1 MTSPIPP
8 TPAYR
13 LKLTRAAL
21 LAAALPCCG
30 DAESISYNFSETS
43 GNTSQVL
50 DTTTPKG
57 PLGSNV
63 WNDSYVVTSGSVAT
77 GTEEGLVD
85 GSGGATSAA
94 ISWSSKE
101 TWYGDGGVTSQNQ
114 KIVLGYLD
122 DGDAGTGNPGVFVTV
137 SNIPYEKYNVYGI
150 VASDAGTNT
159 TYTSK
164 DFLINGSTW
173 VFGGVAAATA
183 TAFAS
188 MEASSANGAWTQIIP
203 GTQTGNY
210 WKISNLTGSTVTIDG
225 ELGVNNA
232 GRASLAAI
240 IIEDASDSDHDRM
253 IDSWE
258 TNNNLIV
265 GVDDS
270 GDDADLDGLTNLQ
283 EYQLGLNPQ
292 LLDTDG
298 DGLTDGEELSPAY
311 GTDPKK
317 ADTDGDGSND
327 SEDTAPTDPGIRPGT
342 STITWTTQGDLT
354 SDAGISMSGT
364 LAQALVFGAAD
375 VPVTIGSQTITF
387 THTEGNTGTFFTTLG
402 DTTGNTSLDNLL
414 NNHAA
419 NPDPWRHTLSG
430 LTPGATYQIQVIA
443 GADRRAGI
451 STRTQKIG
459 DGVGHY
465 TGNLSR
471 SGPGYAIGTFT
482 ASAAGTQIIDL
493 KPGDTNGID
502 PALTAIIVRQVDT
515 STLALSSFSM
525 DSALITLTWVS
536 EEGATYNVQYSD
548 DLEQWPANVNT
559 TPIPATGLSTSFS
572 FPKPTAA
579 KRFFRVTE
587 N

>member
-1 MTSPIPP
+1 MTQPSL
-8 TPAYR
+8 PAPDRR

-21 LAAALPCCG
+21 LAAALPCCAG
-30 DAESISYNFSETS
+30 AESISYNFSETS
-43 GNTSQVL
+43 ANTSQVL
-50 DTTTPKG
+50 DDTTPKG
-57 PLGSNV
+57 PLGSTV
-63 WNDSYVVTSGSVAT
+63 WNDSYVVTSGSVTA
-77 GTEEGLVD
+77 GSEDGLVD
-85 GSGGATSAA
+85 GSGGATPAS
-94 ISWSSKE
+94 ITWSSKN
-101 TWYGDGGVTSQNQ
+101 TWYGDGGTTSQSQ

-150 VASDAGTNT
+150 VASDHGSNT

-164 DFLINGSTW
+164 DFLVNGSTW
-173 VFGGVAAATA
+173 VFGGAAAATA

-188 MEASSANGAWTQIIP
+188 MEAASGNGTWTQIIP

-210 WKISNLTGSTVTIDG
+210 WKISNLTSSTVTIDG
-225 ELGVNNA
+225 ELGVNNVA
-232 GRASLAAI
+232 RGSLAAI
-240 IIEDASDSDHDRM
+240 IIEDASDSDHDGM

-270 GDDADLDGLTNLQ
+270 GDDADLDGLTNLE
-283 EYQLGLNPQ
+283 EYDLGLNPQ
-292 LLDTDG
+292 LVDTDG
-298 DGLTDGEELSPAY
+298 DGLEDGEELSPAY
-311 GTDPKK
+311 GTDPKLP
-317 ADTDGDGSND
+317 DTDGDGSND
-327 SEDTAPTDPGIRPGT
+327 GDDTAPTDPGIRPGT
-342 STITWTTQGDLT
+342 STITWTVQGDLAT
-354 SDAGISMSGT
+354 EAGISMNGT

-375 VPVTIGSQTITF
+375 VSVTIGSDTIPF

-402 DTTGNTSLDNLL
+402 DTTGNTTLDNLL

-419 NPDPWRHTLSG
+419 NPDPWRYTISG

-451 STRTQKIG
+451 LTRTQKIG

-465 TGNLSR
+465 TGNLAR

-482 ASAAGTQIIDL
+482 ASAEGTQIIDL

-502 PALTAIIVRQVDT
+502 PALTAIIVREVEF
-515 STLALSSFSM
+515 STLALSSFAI
-525 DSALITLTWVS
+525 DATQVTLTWVS
-536 EEGATYNVQYSD
+536 EEGATYDVEYSD
-548 DLEQWPANVNT
+548 DLEHWLGNVNAS
-559 TPIPATGLSTSFS
+559 PIPATGLSTSFS
-572 FPKPTAA
+572 FPKPANSR
-579 KRFFRVTE
+579 RFFRVTD